1 MLHLLSRKRRRATRQ
16 LRRNIEAMPQRFND
30 VSGQLTAFEIRQ
42 SEQNSHFQQQ
52 LDKLHQQLH
61 NVKQVG
67 NLIAAR
73 QPSAGRKIKVVF
85 LVHHIEAWDSIA
97 DVYQAMLEIKDFEP
111 VIATI
116 NRRFPGETNYGFE
129 PVVHERLQEMGV
141 KHIRLG
147 MENAWQGL
155 DIIKAIAPDIIFRQ
169 SPWDTDIPPA
179 FHTNELRFARLCYV
193 SYAIL
198 NMLQT
203 EAIGGEDPVSDS
215 LWYRSCWY
223 IFEATE
229 SGVKHIY
236 HNSARAA
243 QNVLHTGHPKVR
255 RLIREGAKSSRW
267 PVLADKEQKRVRII
281 WAPHHSLDNQWFC
294 FGMFHLMYK
303 EMLVWAQTVSDIDIV
318 LHAHPALFS
327 TLTRENGF
335 MTPEELEHFLTEW
348 DSLPNTERISAGNY
362 AGVMHASDYLISD
375 GISFLME
382 YQFFNKPVIFLERP
396 DHIAFSESGEKI
408 IEGVHRVPDL
418 EAAKALIARFQSG
431 EADPLT
437 QKQKDNVAWLNAQG
451 DAVENIITAIREGLA
466 AEQA

>member
-1 MLHLLSRKRRRATRQ
+1 MLYLSRKKRKAARQ
-16 LRRNIEAMPQRFND
+16 LKCNVEAMPQRFD
-30 VSGQLTAFEIRQ
+30 DISSQLTALDVRQ
-42 SEQNSHFQQQ
+42 NEQNLYFQQQ
-52 LDKLHQQLH
+52 LHNLHQQLH
-61 NVKQVG
+61 NVKQIG

-73 QPSAGRKIKVVF
+73 QPVAGRKIKVVF

-97 DVYQAMLEIKDFEP
+97 DLYQSMLEKEDFEP
-111 VIATI
+111 VVATI
-116 NRRFPGETNYGFE
+116 NRRFPGEATYGFE

-147 MENAWQGL
+147 MENSWAGL
-155 DIIKAIAPDIIFRQ
+155 DILKAIAPDIIFRQ
-169 SPWDTDIPPA
+169 SPWDNDVPAA
-179 FHTNELRFARLCYV
+179 FHTDELRFARLCYV
-193 SYAIL
+193 SYAVL
-198 NMLQT
+198 NMLET
-203 EAIGGEDPVSDS
+203 EAIGKEDPVSDS
-215 LWYRSCWY
+215 YWYRSCWH

-229 SGVKHIY
+229 PGVEHIS

-255 RLIREGAKSSRW
+255 RLVREGAKSSRW
-267 PVLADKEQKRVRII
+267 PVPEDKERRRVRII
-281 WAPHHSLDNQWFC
+281 WAPHHSLDTRWFR

-303 EMLVWAQTVSDIDIV
+303 EMLEWAQTAPDMDIV

-327 TLTRENGF
+327 VLTAEGGF
-335 MTPEELEHFLTEW
+335 ITQAELAAFLAEW
-348 DSLPNTERISAGNY
+348 DALPNTGRIAAGNY
-362 AGVMHASDYLISD
+362 AGVMHASDYLVSD

-408 IEGVHRVPDL
+408 IEGVHRVPGL
-418 EAAKALIARFQSG
+418 EAAKALIARFEAG
-431 EADPLT
+431 EADPLA

-451 DAVENIITAIREGLA
+451 DAVENIITAIREGIA